1 MTIDTS
7 FGKALLLESAKN
19 CKFAKIDFFPEI
31 QLYGKNFAKLNCP
44 KNDKLCHF
52 KYAKNCA
59 QFLIF

>member
-31 QLYGKNFAKLNCP
+31 QLYGTNFAKQNCP
-44 KNDKLCHF
+44 KNDAISNMQKIVHNF
-52 KYAKNCA
+52 
-59 QFLIF
+59 